1 MIRRRRHDEAQLFH
15 DAWQGPGPVAAEV
28 EELVRTAEQICAAA
42 VDVEPSADFRASL
55 RASLMAEAATVL
67 TPVTAPQPDR
77 FVEINT
83 VVPGRGRRRVAGL
96 AIAAVAAAGT
106 VGMISGSAN
115 AVPGDALYGVK
126 RGVEHVEL
134 SLRQSDESRGAYQL
148 KRAATRLSELQQVSA
163 SHGNADEVA
172 TLLQD
177 FSDQAE
183 AGSTAL
189 FDDYTKDGDRASI
202 ETVNRFT
209 AAAATSL
216 GKISDAMPDEAQAP
230 FQQAANTVSDLVN
243 EVAGLCAT
251 CTDVDVSRLASAVTS
266 LPQKTAKPAVKHE
279 AVSAAPTGR
288 PTQAPSAAV
297 TQTPKVTPTT
307 VAPTPTG
314 TPVTGAVKKV
324 TNPVKSLVG
333 ALLGDE
339 EQEGLVPGLVNGLLG
354 LGAKK

>member
-42 VDVEPSADFRASL
+42 VDVEPSTDFRASL

-67 TPVTAPQPDR
+67 TPVTTPQPDR
-77 FVEINT
+77 FVEIAT
-83 VVPGRGRRRVAGL
+83 VAPGRGRRRVAGL

-126 RGVEHVEL
+126 RSVEHVEL

-148 KRAATRLSELQQVSA
+148 KRAATRLSELQKVSA
-163 SHGNADEVA
+163 SHGSADAVA
-172 TLLQD
+172 DLLQD

-189 FDDYTKDGDRASI
+189 FDEYTKDGDRASI
-202 ETVNRFT
+202 EAVNRFT
-209 AAAATSL
+209 ASAATSL
-216 GKISDAMPDEAQAP
+216 GKISTTMPDEAQAP
-230 FQQAANTVSDLVN
+230 FQQAADTVSDLVN

-266 LPQKTAKPAVKHE
+266 LPKVLSKPTTQHE
-279 AVSAAPTGR
+279 VVSVAPTR
-288 PTQAPSAAV
+288 TPSALP
-297 TQTPKVTPTT
+297 TQTPKATTTTAAPKPTLSS
-307 VAPTPTG
+307 
-314 TPVTGAVKKV
+314 TPVAGTVKKV

-339 EQEGLVPGLVNGLLG
+339 KQEGLVPGLVNGLLG